1 MLAHLCF
8 VLAAGD
14 GLDEAEAARACPAA
28 VEPDDRAVDVFALVW
43 VALVWVPVVA
53 APAAVR
59 PRARPPATTPA
70 AMAVPTSG
78 RKILTQFSLACG
90 SHPRLLQA
98 AGRAGWPA
106 ATSRPGESGA
116 DLGVTYHDMLNWPA
130 VDLPAPHR

>member
-14 GLDEAEAARACPAA
+14 GLDEAEAAMACPAA

-43 VALVWVPVVA
+43 VALEWVPVVA

-78 RKILTQFSLACG
+78 R
-90 SHPRLLQA
+90 
-98 AGRAGWPA
+98 
-106 ATSRPGESGA
+106 
-116 DLGVTYHDMLNWPA
+116 
-130 VDLPAPHR
+130 